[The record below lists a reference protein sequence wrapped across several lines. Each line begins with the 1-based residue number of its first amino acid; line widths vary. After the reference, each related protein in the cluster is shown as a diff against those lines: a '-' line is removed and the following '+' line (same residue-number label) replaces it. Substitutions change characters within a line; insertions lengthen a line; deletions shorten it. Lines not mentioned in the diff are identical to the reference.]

1 MNLTYLKHWIWFSL
15 KQTPLQIMSVL
26 KGGLA
31 ATVNIENISI
41 LILLYVAGYI
51 VREVSCCSLL
61 YGFHF
66 SLGPIYTNWY
76 GI

>member
-1 MNLTYLKHWIWFSL
+1 
-15 KQTPLQIMSVL
+15 MSVL